1 MRYGYVRNSLGNEH
15 QIEEQVKRI
24 GEVDLIIQDTDKSK
38 LRDLVENKVKSGDSI
53 HISDLNRITR
63 KIDESISLYEYLSK
77 KGVKLYVNGTEY
89 KPLSDYMAVLLT
101 SIKEEE

>member
-1 MRYGYVRNSLGNEH
+1 MRYGYVRDSLGGEQH
-15 QIEEQVKRI
+15 IERQIKLI
-24 GEVDLIIQDTDKSK
+24 GEVDVIIQDTDKSK
-38 LRDLVENKVKSGDSI
+38 LRDLLENNAQSGDSI

-77 KGVKLYVNGTEY
+77 KGVTLYVNGTEY